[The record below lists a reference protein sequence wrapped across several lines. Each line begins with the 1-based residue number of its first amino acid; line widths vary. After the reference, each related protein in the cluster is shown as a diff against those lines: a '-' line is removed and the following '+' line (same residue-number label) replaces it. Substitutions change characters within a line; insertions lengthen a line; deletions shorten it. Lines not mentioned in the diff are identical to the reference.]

1 MGGTQNRLHIVD
13 KLRLGR
19 FAFLGKLVVM
29 PRLYPQRE
37 TPRFLRLDMVLSYST
52 TNQGLQLTTSRG
64 DKAAQL
70 CHTR

>member
-1 MGGTQNRLHIVD
+1 MAGAQNRLHIVE

-19 FAFLGKLVVM
+19 FAFVGKLVAM

-37 TPRFLRLDMVLSYST
+37 TPRFLRSDMVLSYST
-52 TNQGLQLTTSRG
+52 TNQGLQLTASRG

-70 CHTR
+70 CPTR